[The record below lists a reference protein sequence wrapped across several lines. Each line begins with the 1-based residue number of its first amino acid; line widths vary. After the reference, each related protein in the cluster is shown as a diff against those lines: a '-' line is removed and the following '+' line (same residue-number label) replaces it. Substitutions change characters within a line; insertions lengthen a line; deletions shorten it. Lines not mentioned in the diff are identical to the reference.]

1 MSTSSRLYHCCR
13 CHAQVIICSNCDRGQ
28 RYCSGE
34 CRHEARSESLK
45 RAGEKYQATRSGR
58 FNNAARQKR
67 HRAQNKQIVTHQGSP
82 QNRPHGLLKTHLTPP
97 EKAKKPVL
105 FAITVCCHH
114 CGAVCEPFL
123 RHDFLHSSQF
133 KRTFRRHPR
142 FYLSDH

>member
-45 RAGEKYQATRSGR
+45 RAGKKYQATRSGC

-67 HRAQNKQIVTHQGSP
+67 YRAQNKQKVTHQGSTP
-82 QNRPHGLLKTHLTPP
+82 KRLHDLLKTRLT
-97 EKAKKPVL
+97 EIKKSQKPSL
-105 FAITVCCHH
+105 PDSTCHCH
-114 CGAVCEPFL
+114 FCGAVCDHFL
-123 RHDFLHSSQF
+123 RHDFLRSSIFSPFNPQSE
-133 KRTFRRHPR
+133 TA
-142 FYLSDH
+142 